1 MRTAWPRSN
10 EKGDDQLALW
20 RLNFPTTSDFGSVHD
35 VPLLPIGFTG
45 LFESYLV
52 EAEGLV
58 QHAVV
63 GGEGPPLLLLCGW
76 PQSWYAW
83 RFIMAGLAD
92 RFTIIAPDPRGVG
105 LSEKPDRGY
114 DSTTLANDLFAL
126 MDRLGHERFAMVG
139 FDVGMWT
146 GYAMAADRPGRIA
159 RIALGEAIIPGVSPP
174 PPLIPDDRRRS
185 DRLWHFNFNRALEVN
200 EQLVSGREAIY
211 FGYQFRTKAGS
222 PEALS
227 AAAQA
232 YYIEQLR
239 RDPKALKASFEFYRA
254 IDESIPQHRERMKSK
269 LKQPVLAFAGRLF
282 AGDVVE
288 RELRTLADDVTSV
301 IIEGSGHYP
310 AEEKPDALIEAF
322 EQFFEPYRNAV

>member
-1 MRTAWPRSN
+1 
-10 EKGDDQLALW
+10 
-20 RLNFPTTSDFGSVHD
+20 
-35 VPLLPIGFTG
+35 
-45 LFESYLV
+45 
-52 EAEGLV
+52 
-58 QHAVV
+58 
-63 GGEGPPLLLLCGW
+63 
-76 PQSWYAW
+76 
-83 RFIMAGLAD
+83 MAGLAD

-114 DSTTLANDLFAL
+114 DSKTLANDLFSL

-146 GYAMAADRPGRIA
+146 GYAMAADRPDRIA
-159 RIALGEAIIPGVSPP
+159 RLAHGEAIIPGVSPP

-222 PEALS
+222 PDALS
-227 AAAQA
+227 AAARA

-310 AEEKPDALIEAF
+310 AEETPDALIEAF